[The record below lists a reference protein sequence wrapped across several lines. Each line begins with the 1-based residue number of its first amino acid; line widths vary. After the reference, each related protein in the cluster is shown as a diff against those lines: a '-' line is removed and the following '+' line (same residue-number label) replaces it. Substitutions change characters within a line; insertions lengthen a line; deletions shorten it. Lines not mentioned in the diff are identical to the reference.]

1 MDPLVREGFRWRRL
15 LAGAAIGA
23 LLAVIVIVLAGSA
36 SATVVVIVGAALVLL
51 FVVAWIASV
60 LYLRTDRG
68 RAARDAYL
76 VRRNESG

>member
-1 MDPLVREGFRWRRL
+1 MDPLVREAFRWRRL

-23 LLAVIVIVLAGSA
+23 LLAVIVIAGSA
-36 SATVVVIVGAALVLL
+36 SATVVAIVGTALAV
-51 FVVAWIASV
+51 FFTFAWIASA

-76 VRRNESG
+76 ARRKERG

>member
-1 MDPLVREGFRWRRL
+1 MDPLVREAFRWRRL
-15 LAGAAIGA
+15 LASAAIGA

-36 SATVVVIVGAALVLL
+36 SATVLLIVGTALAVFFAL
-51 FVVAWIASV
+51 AWIASV

-76 VRRNESG
+76 ARRKESG